1 MKTLAVLTLA
11 VTLVSAQGATV
22 AFDLFGKAGQGL
34 LSGNENPPGGTLV
47 TTPNPVGRGGELGTG
62 ILFDDATRMLTINI
76 GWGTGNSASFINLSG
91 NATVGHIHG
100 VTPSTGTG
108 AYLENT
114 GTLYNLFDRA
124 GWNNSASA
132 GGFNGTFE
140 IAANH
145 VNALMNGQLYINIH
159 TSQNGG
165 GEIRGNLVP
174 VPEPSTY
181 ALFALGGL
189 GLFGWMRRR
198 TR

>member
-1 MKTLAVLTLA
+1 MTKILAVLALALTLA
-11 VTLVSAQGATV
+11 SAQAATIP
-22 AFDLFGKAGQGL
+22 FDLFGKAGEGL
-34 LSGNENPPGGTLV
+34 LSGNENGTIV

-62 ILFDDATRMLTINI
+62 ILFNDATRLLTINV
-76 GWGTGNSASFINLSG
+76 GWGSGSSASFANLSG

-108 AYLENT
+108 AYLENA
-114 GTLYNLFDRA
+114 GVLYNLFDQP

-132 GGFNGTFE
+132 GGFNGSVT

-145 VNALMNGQLYINIH
+145 VTALMNGQLYINIH

-189 GLFGWMRRR
+189 GLLGWMRRR
-198 TR
+198 AR

>member
-34 LSGNENPPGGTLV
+34 LSANENPPGGTLNG
-47 TTPNPVGRGGELGTG
+47 TPGNGGELGTG
-62 ILFDDATRMLTINI
+62 ILFDDVTRVLTINV
-76 GWGTGNSASFINLSG
+76 GWGTGNSASFANLSG
-91 NATVGHIHG
+91 SATVGHIHG
-100 VTPSTGTG
+100 VTPSTGTA
-108 AYLENT
+108 AYLENV
-114 GTLYNLFDRA
+114 GVLYNLFDQP

-132 GGFNGTFE
+132 GGFNGSIT

-145 VNALMNGQLYINIH
+145 VSALMNGQLYLNVH
-159 TSQNGG
+159 TSANTG

-181 ALFALGGL
+181 TLFALGGL
-189 GLFGWMRRR
+189 GLLGWMRRR
-198 TR
+198 AR